1 MDASS
6 DTIEKLI
13 DYMYTGIYGRD
24 ALARDWREKQCP
36 DLCTNVDM
44 FRVATIYGMPCLK
57 RFVLHVMARTFRS
70 AFRQDQIV
78 AIYKAWTIR
87 EDNSELRDCLLSWEF
102 DAMKTAGLTMD
113 DWLRQ
118 TERTYRHEGFEA
130 RFRRLA
136 RDWGYYPL
144 GV

>member
-1 MDASS
+1 MNASS

-36 DLCTNVDM
+36 DLCTGVDM
-44 FRVATIYGMPCLK
+44 FRVATIYGMPELK
-57 RFVLHVMARTFRS
+57 RFVLYVMGRTFRY

-78 AIYKAWTIR
+78 AIYNAWMTR
-87 EDNSELRDCLLSWEF
+87 EDNSELRDCLLAWEF
-102 DAMKTAGLTMD
+102 DAMKTAGFTMN

-118 TERTYRHEGFEA
+118 TEMTYRHEGFKK
-130 RFRRLA
+130 RLRRLA
-136 RDWGYYPL
+136 ADWHYPL
-144 GV
+144 YRA